1 MTYHQQQSQPIVI
14 DVASEQNTLV
24 ATNSPTV
31 DTAVIAEGTLVVL
44 TGLSAPGNYDHGHG

>member
-1 MTYHQQQSQPIVI
+1 MSQQQHSQPIVI

-31 DTAVIAEGTLVVL
+31 DTAVVAEGTVVLL
-44 TGLSAPGNYDHGHG
+44 TGLSAPGSYDHGHG